1 MNRSVFNEQIPQTS
15 ARQFNTGTVLV
26 GISVFLILVIFQPF
40 GTYNFQRPD
49 KLLLLAGYG
58 IVITLTALVMMRV
71 LRLIFDSW
79 FDLKNWSLIKELIV
93 LGIITFAA
101 IISTYFYHYIMIGNS
116 LSLSNFLYFMSIAGV
131 TAVFPLLLIVIIR
144 YMQVKNYLD
153 RQYLVA
159 ELAPKPDVLVL
170 EGENKTEKLTLVRSE
185 LLFIKAADN
194 YVELYLNKNNRLDRH
209 LLRGTLSGMTAQLD
223 EDFLQ
228 VHRSYIVNLNHVT
241 EMSGKSPNYQLVF
254 ENLEETVP
262 VSRNKI
268 QEVRKRL
275 AARPV

>member
-15 ARQFNTGTVLV
+15 AKQFNYGAVLL
-26 GISVFLILVIFQPF
+26 GLSVFLILAIFQPF
-40 GTYNFQRPD
+40 GTYTFQRPD

-58 IVITLTALVMMRV
+58 IIITLTALIMMRV

-93 LGIITFAA
+93 LGIITLIT
-101 IISTYFYHYIMIGNS
+101 IIATYFYHYIMIGNS
-116 LSLSNFLYFMSIAGV
+116 LSFSNFLYFMFIAST

-268 QEVRKRL
+268 QEVRQRL